1 MTLLNKPP
9 LSEIFA
15 AMHGLMFL
23 GVAATKVK
31 GKDDVLTLGQEAAI
45 LSGDTKMAVNLKR
58 KGEHASRLLTFLDA
72 ARPLLLA
79 NPDMVLLS
87 PSGVKGG
94 KAADIAAHIAD
105 MLERER
111 GGAVRFAEHFIDGA
125 RGCGKKF
132 NAAYFPVEKAENPDK
147 EKAKKAR
154 AKKTLLPKRKKDGAT
169 LAA

>member
-15 AMHGLMFL
+15 AMHGIMFL
-23 GVAATKVK
+23 GVAAAKVK
-31 GKDDVLTLGQEAAI
+31 GKDDVLNLGQEAAI

-58 KGEHASRLLTFLDA
+58 KGKHASCLLTFLDK

-87 PSGVKGG
+87 THGVKGG
-94 KAADIAAHIAD
+94 KASDVATHITD

-111 GGAVRFAEHFIDGA
+111 AGARRVPEHFIDGTA
-125 RGCGKKF
+125 GCAKKF
-132 NAAYFPVEKAENPDK
+132 NASYFPVAKTESPDK

-154 AKKTLLPKRKKDGAT
+154 AKKTLLPKRKKEGVT